1 MKKTFIIAAAML
13 FLVSSAFAGVSTV
26 SLMKSEVQADRITV
40 PIALEND
47 RMMTGMELPLKYSE
61 GVTLEEV
68 TFEGTRSENF
78 DLKVARIIAEE
89 NTVVIALI
97 PMVFG
102 NKTDLEAGSG
112 VIANMIF
119 RVDDQSVEEIEVTPT
134 RIEYPNH
141 SALFVY
147 TEFNGDKPE
156 MKVEEPQFD
165 GVTVNLNTSGDPNV
179 PMSFGLHQNYP
190 NPFNPSTIIQ
200 YDLPAPSKV
209 RLDVFNVLG
218 QQVKTLVDD
227 YQEAGYQSVTWNG
240 DDDNGSSVATGIY
253 FYKISAD
260 NKVETKKMMLLK

>member
-1 MKKTFIIAAAML
+1 MRKTFIIAAAML

-26 SLMKSEVQADRITV
+26 SLSKSEVQADRITV
-40 PIALEND
+40 PVTLKND

-68 TFEGTRSENF
+68 SFEGTRAENF
-78 DLKVARIIAEE
+78 DLKVARIIDEE

-97 PMVFG
+97 PMVYG
-102 NKTDLEAGSG
+102 DKTDLDAGSG
-112 VIANMIF
+112 VIANLIF
-119 RVDDQSVEEIEVTPT
+119 RVDDPTVEEIELTPT
-134 RIEYPNH
+134 KIDYPNH

-147 TEFNGDKPE
+147 TEFDGDKPK
-156 MKVEEPQFD
+156 MMVEEPQFESI
-165 GVTVNLNTSGDPNV
+165 TVDLLTSGSNV

-209 RLDVFNVLG
+209 RLEIFNVLG

-227 YQEAGYQSVTWNG
+227 YKEAGYQSVTWNG
-240 DDDNGSSVATGIY
+240 DDDNGGSVATGIY